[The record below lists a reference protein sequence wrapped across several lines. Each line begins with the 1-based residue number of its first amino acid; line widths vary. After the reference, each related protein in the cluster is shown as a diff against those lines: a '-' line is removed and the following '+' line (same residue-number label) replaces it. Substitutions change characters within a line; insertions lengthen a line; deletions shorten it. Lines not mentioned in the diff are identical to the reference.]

1 MPNGILYILMKQYFR
16 YPLENL
22 NEYERVKEAMALGSS
37 VQVTGLEAAGLSHMI
52 SGLNEGYKQ
61 KVVVT
66 FDAIKAQE
74 LCDDLRSFGVDA
86 ILYPSKDLIFFSA
99 DVHGSYIL
107 KQRLEFIKKVV
118 KGEEFT
124 VVLTVDAFL
133 DKIMPLKKIKSH
145 FLNIEAGEQINIDD
159 LRTKFVEMGYES
171 VDQIESPGQ
180 FSVRGSIVDVY
191 TLTDEVP
198 FRIDFFDDEIE
209 EIKSFDVDSQRSI
222 EKIDSIKLYPANE
235 YILDEQQIEK
245 GVEAI
250 REELETQAGKL
261 EDNAEDGD
269 DAASR
274 LRYTVEEF
282 LTAVDID
289 PTSPAYDSYV
299 NYFFKDLVSL
309 IDYFENPVFFIDEP
323 NRVAEKL
330 SSTSMEFAE
339 SMSNRLGKGY
349 VLPGQIDI
357 IWDKE
362 DILRKINKEAKVMFT
377 TIAQKAKAFDVDTQ
391 VEMECKNVHSYNGH
405 FEMLVSDLEN
415 YKKRDFAVLITTSS
429 TTRGKR
435 MAKELMDQGLN
446 AYFVDQNEVSDKVP
460 QGKEVM
466 LVKDRLKAGFIYPLL
481 KYAVITDSDIFGE
494 KRRRQRKKSTYK
506 GSVISGFADLNVGDY
521 VVHENHGLGIYRG
534 IEEVEV
540 EDIKKDYIKI
550 EYANNSF
557 LYVPAT
563 QLDVIQKY
571 ADAEAKPPKLNRL
584 GGQEWSRTKGKV
596 KRAVDE
602 IAEELVDLYATR
614 DKGTGFRFSPDNEWQ
629 REFEELFTH
638 EETDDQL
645 EAIKEVKK
653 DMQSTKIM
661 DRLIC
666 GDVGFGKTEV
676 ALRAAFKAVQDGK
689 QVAYLVP
696 TTVLAQQ
703 HYKTF
708 VQRFKDFPVRVEMLS
723 RFRTKANINQ
733 TIKDLKSGTVEIV
746 IGTHRLL
753 SKDVKFKD
761 LGLLIID
768 EEQRFGVKHKE
779 RIKELKNSVD
789 VITLT
794 ATPIPRTLHM
804 SLIGVRDMCIMTEAP
819 QDRMPIQTF
828 VMEYNDE
835 TVRDAI
841 NRELYRKGQVFY
853 VYNKI
858 ETIANMAA
866 RIQKAVPHARVAY
879 AHGQMSER
887 QLEDIMYDFVNGDI
901 DVLVSTTI
909 IETGLDIPNANT
921 IIIHN
926 AERMG
931 LSQLYQLR
939 GRVGRSN
946 RNAYAFMMY
955 SREKV
960 LSEVA
965 EKRLSAIRSFTDL
978 GSGVKI
984 AMRDLEIRGAGNIL
998 GASQSGHMGEV
1009 GYDLYCKLL
1018 EEAISIKKG
1027 NKPKEDFETKIDINE
1042 DAFVPPTYITN
1053 ESLKMDIYKRIAS
1066 IETQEEYEDMQ
1077 NELVDRFGEIPTQV
1091 DNLMKIVLIKH
1102 AAHENFITEIK
1113 GNKNKITM
1121 FMWPEAKIDVERIPI
1136 LVREYRG
1143 KLKFVPDDNCFEYYP
1158 EDKSRDLIE
1167 IVRDV
1172 VEDLSTL
1179 KG

>member
-1 MPNGILYILMKQYFR
+1 MKQYFK
-16 YPLENL
+16 YPLEKL
-22 NEYERVKEAMALGSS
+22 NEFEKVKESVALGRS
-37 VQVTGLEAAGLSHMI
+37 VQVTGCEETGLSHVIAGM
-52 SGLNEGYKQ
+52 NDGYKQ
-61 KVVVT
+61 KVIVT
-66 FDAIKAQE
+66 FDALRAQDIYE
-74 LCDDLRSFGVDA
+74 DLKSFGVDA
-86 ILYPSKDLIFFSA
+86 VLYPSKDLIFFSA
-99 DVHGSYIL
+99 DVHGSLTL
-107 KQRLEFIKKVV
+107 KQRLEFIQKVLRD
-118 KGEEFT
+118 ESFT
-124 VVLTVDAFL
+124 VVMTADAFL
-133 DKIMPLKKIKSH
+133 DKIMPLNTIKKH
-145 FLNIEAGEQINIDD
+145 FTHIESGQQIDIED
-159 LRTKFVEMGYES
+159 LREIFVDMGYEN

-180 FSVRGSIVDVY
+180 FAIRGSIVDVY
-191 TLTDEVP
+191 TLTDETP

-209 EIKSFDVDSQRSI
+209 NIKSFDVESQRSLEEVKDI
-222 EKIDSIKLYPANE
+222 KIYPANE
-235 YILDEQQIEK
+235 YILNKKQIDK
-245 GVEAI
+245 GVEKI
-250 REELETQAGKL
+250 KEELESQIDKL
-261 EDNAEDGD
+261 DE
-269 DAASR
+269 DAARR
-274 LRYTVEEF
+274 LQSGVEEF
-282 LTAVDID
+282 LTQIDID

-299 NYFFKDLVSL
+299 NYFFDELVS
-309 IDYFENPVFFIDEP
+309 IMDYFKSPIFYIDEP
-323 NRVAEKL
+323 NRVVEKINN
-330 SSTSMEFAE
+330 TIVEFGE
-339 SMSNRLGKGY
+339 SMTNRLEKGY
-349 VLPGQIDI
+349 VLPGQTDI
-357 IWDKE
+357 IWNGE
-362 DILRKINKEAKVMFT
+362 DILRKINKEPKVLFT
-377 TIAQKAKAFDVDTQ
+377 TIAQKAREFDVDTQ
-391 VEMECKNVHSYNGH
+391 VEMDIKKVHSYNGH
-405 FEMLVSDLEN
+405 FEMLVKDLEN
-415 YKKRDFAVLITTSS
+415 YKKQDFAVLIATRSA
-429 TTRGKR
+429 TRGR
-435 MAKELMDQGLN
+435 RIATELMNQGLN
-446 AYFVDQNEVSDKVP
+446 AFFVDNRKDEDTVP
-460 QGKEVM
+460 QPKEVM
-466 LVKDRLKAGFIYPLL
+466 VVKDMIRKGFEHPLI
-481 KYAVITDSDIFGE
+481 KYVVISDTDIFGE
-494 KRRRQRKKSTYK
+494 RRKRTRKTSTYK
-506 GSVISGFADLNVGDY
+506 GSVISGFADLHVGDY

-540 EDIKKDYIKI
+540 DNILKDYIKI

-557 LYVPAT
+557 LYVLAT

-571 ADAEAKPPKLNRL
+571 ANAEAKTPKLNKL

-602 IAEELVDLYATR
+602 IATELVELYATR
-614 DKGTGFRFSPDNEWQ
+614 DKGTGFRFSEDNQWQ
-629 REFEELFTH
+629 IEFEELFTH
-638 EETDDQL
+638 EETEDQL
-645 EAIKEVKK
+645 EAIREVKK
-653 DMQSTKIM
+653 DMESTKIM

-708 VQRFKDFPVRVEMLS
+708 VQRFKNFPVRVEMLS
-723 RFRTKANINQ
+723 RFRTRANMNQ
-733 TIKDLKSGTVEIV
+733 TIKDLKAGTVEIV

-779 RIKELKNSVD
+779 KIKELKNSVD
-789 VITLT
+789 VMTLT

-804 SLIGVRDMCIMTEAP
+804 SLIGVRDMCVMTEAP
-819 QDRMPIQTF
+819 QERMPIQTF

-835 TVRDAI
+835 IVRDAI

-853 VYNKI
+853 VYNRI

-866 RIQKAVPHARVAY
+866 RIQKSVPHARVAY

-901 DVLVSTTI
+901 DVLVTTTI

-921 IIIHN
+921 IIIHD
-926 AERMG
+926 AQKMG

-955 SREKV
+955 SREKM

-1027 NKPKEDFETKIDINE
+1027 DKPKEDFETKIDINV
-1042 DAFVPPTYITN
+1042 DAFVPPTYIKN

-1066 IETQEEYEDMQ
+1066 IETDEEYEDMQ
-1077 NELVDRFGEIPTQV
+1077 SELVDRFGEIPKQV
-1091 DNLMKIVLIKH
+1091 SNLMQIVLIKNR
-1102 AAHENFITEIK
+1102 AHENYITEIT
-1113 GNKNKITM
+1113 GNKKELKL

-1143 KLKFVPDDNCFEYYP
+1143 KLRFMPGDEPYFVYTPDSS
-1158 EDKSRDLIE
+1158 DKELIE
-1167 IVRDV
+1167 IVKDV
-1172 VEDLSTL
+1172 ANDLSTL

>member
-1 MPNGILYILMKQYFR
+1 MLQEHLNKTDMKQYFR
-16 YPLENL
+16 YPLEKL
-22 NEYERVKEAMALGSS
+22 NEFEKVKEAMALGDS
-37 VQVTGLEAAGLSHMI
+37 VQVTGCESAGLTHMI
-52 SGLNEGYKQ
+52 AGLNDGYKQ
-61 KVVVT
+61 KVIVT
-66 FDAIKAQE
+66 FDALKAQE
-74 LCDDLRSFGVDA
+74 IYEGLKGFGVDA

-99 DVHGSYIL
+99 DIHGSLIL
-107 KQRLEFIKKVV
+107 KQRLEFIQKVV
-118 KGEEFT
+118 KGDEFT

-133 DKIMPLKKIKSH
+133 DKIMPLKKIK
-145 FLNIEAGEQINIDD
+145 NYYTQIEVGEKSDIED
-159 LRTKFVEMGYES
+159 LRHTFVELGYES

-191 TLTDEVP
+191 TLTDETP
-198 FRIDFFDDEIE
+198 YRIDFFDDEVE
-209 EIKSFDVDSQRSI
+209 AIKTFDVDTQRSI
-222 EKIDSIKLYPANE
+222 QEINSIKIYPANE
-235 YILDEQQIEK
+235 YILSDKQIEK
-245 GVEAI
+245 GVDQIKVE
-250 REELETQAGKL
+250 RELQMDRL
-261 EDNAEDGD
+261 D
-269 DAASR
+269 DEAASR
-274 LRYTVEEF
+274 LKYTVEDF
-282 LTAVDID
+282 LTKVDID
-289 PTSPAYDSYV
+289 PTSPAYDAYV
-299 NYFFKDLVSL
+299 NYFFDDLVSL
-309 IDYFENPVFFIDEP
+309 LDYFEDPVFYIDEP
-323 NRVAEKL
+323 NRVVEKL
-330 SSTSMEFAE
+330 ETTSIEFAE
-339 SMSNRLGKGY
+339 SMSNRLEKGY
-349 VLPGQIDI
+349 VLPNQLDI
-357 IWDKE
+357 IWDKD
-362 DILRKINKEAKVMFT
+362 DIIKRIDKEAKVMFT
-377 TIAQKAKAFDVDTQ
+377 TIAQKAKAFDVDKQ
-391 VEMECKNVHSYNGH
+391 VEMESKNIHEYNGH
-405 FEMLVSDLEN
+405 IEILVKDLAS
-415 YKKRDFAVLITTSS
+415 YKKQGYSVVIATSS
-429 TTRGKR
+429 ATRGR
-435 MAKELMDQGLN
+435 RIATELMDQGLN
-446 AYFVDQNEVSDKVP
+446 AYFVDSENAYEKVP
-460 QGKEVM
+460 QAKEVM
-466 LVKDRLKAGFIYPLL
+466 VVKDRLKAGFAYPLI
-481 KYAVITDSDIFGE
+481 KYVVISDTDIFGE
-494 KRRRQRKKSTYK
+494 RRRRQRKKSTYK

-540 EDIKKDYIKI
+540 DDIKKDYIKVQ
-550 EYANNSF
+550 YANDSF

-571 ADAEAKPPKLNRL
+571 ADADAKPPKINRL
-584 GGQEWSRTKGKV
+584 GGTEWTKKKSKV
-596 KRAVDE
+596 KKAVEE
-602 IAEELVDLYATR
+602 IAMELVELYSAR
-614 DKGTGFRFSPDNEWQ
+614 DKGTGFRFSTDNQWQ
-629 REFEELFTH
+629 KEFEELFTH

-645 EAIKEVKK
+645 EAIREVKK

-708 VQRFKDFPVRVEMLS
+708 SQRFKNFPVRVELLS
-723 RFRTKANINQ
+723 RFRTRANINQ
-733 TIKDLKSGTVEIV
+733 TVKDLKEGTVEIV

-779 RIKELKNSVD
+779 RIKELKTSVD

-804 SLIGVRDMCIMTEAP
+804 SLIGVRDMCIMTEPP

-828 VMEYNDE
+828 VMEYNEE

-858 ETIANMAA
+858 ETIANVTA
-866 RIQKAVPHARVAY
+866 RIQKIVPHARVAY

-926 AERMG
+926 AENLG

-955 SREKV
+955 SRDKM

-965 EKRLSAIRSFTDL
+965 EKRLSAIRSFTEL

-998 GASQSGHMGEV
+998 GATQSGHMGEV
-1009 GYDLYCKLL
+1009 GYELYCKLL
-1018 EEAISIKKG
+1018 EAAIQAKKG
-1027 NKPKEDFETKIDINE
+1027 LEPKIDFETKIDINV

-1066 IETQEEYEDMQ
+1066 IETDEEYEDMQ
-1077 NELVDRFGEIPTQV
+1077 NELVDRFGEIPKEV
-1091 DNLMKIVLIKH
+1091 DNLMQIVLIKH

-1113 GNKNKITM
+1113 GDKEQIRM
-1121 FMWPEAKIDVERIPI
+1121 YMWSEAKIDVERIPI

-1143 KLKFVPDDNCFEYYP
+1143 KLKFVPDDNFFVYEP
-1158 EDKSRDLIE
+1158 DDKSKSLID
-1167 IVRDV
+1167 IVKDV

>member
-1 MPNGILYILMKQYFR
+1 MGNVESVMKQYFR
-16 YPLENL
+16 YPLEKL
-22 NEYERVKEAMALGSS
+22 NEFEKVKEAMALGSS
-37 VQVTGLEAAGLSHMI
+37 IQVTGCEAAGLSHMI
-52 SGLNEGYKQ
+52 AGLNEGYNQ
-61 KVVVT
+61 KVIVS
-66 FDAIKAQE
+66 FDALKAQE
-74 LCDDLRSFGVDA
+74 VYEDLKSFGVDA

-99 DVHGSYIL
+99 DVHGSLIQ
-107 KQRLEFIKKVV
+107 KQRLEFIQKVAN
-118 KGEEFT
+118 GEEFT
-124 VVLTVDAFL
+124 VVLTVDALL
-133 DKIMPLKKIKSH
+133 DKIMPLEKIKSH
-145 FLNIEAGEQINIDD
+145 FLKIKSGEQMDVED
-159 LRTKFVEMGYES
+159 LRSKFVEMGYES

-191 TLTDEVP
+191 TLTDETP

-209 EIKSFDVDSQRSI
+209 EIKRFDVDTQRSI
-222 EKIDSIKLYPANE
+222 EDVESIKIYPANE
-235 YILDEQQIEK
+235 YVLDEQQIEK
-245 GVEAI
+245 GVSLI
-250 REELETQAGKL
+250 RKELEAQVGEL
-261 EDNAEDGD
+261 EDHSEDE
-269 DAASR
+269 DAAKR
-274 LRYTVEEF
+274 LQYTVEDF
-282 LTAVDID
+282 LTKVDID

-299 NYFFKDLVSL
+299 NYFFDDLVSL
-309 IDYFENPVFFIDEP
+309 LDYFENPVFFIDEP

-339 SMSNRLGKGY
+339 SMSNRLAKGY
-349 VLPGQIDI
+349 VLPGQTDI
-357 IWDKE
+357 IWDQN

-377 TIAQKAKAFDVDTQ
+377 TIAQKAKAFDVDMQ
-391 VEMECKNVHSYNGH
+391 VEMESKNVHSYNGH
-405 FEMLVSDLEN
+405 FEMLVKDLEN
-415 YKKRDFAVLITTSS
+415 YKKRGFAVLITTNSA
-429 TTRGKR
+429 TRGKR
-435 MAKELMDQGLN
+435 IATELMDQGLN
-446 AYFVDQNEVSDKVP
+446 AYFVNDKEVSDKVP
-460 QGKEVM
+460 QEKEVM
-466 LVKDRLKAGFIYPLL
+466 VVKDRLKAGFIYPLI
-481 KYAVITDSDIFGE
+481 KYAVVTDYDIFGE
-494 KRRRQRKKSTYK
+494 RRRRQRKKSTYK
-506 GSVISGFADLNVGDY
+506 GSVISGFADLSVGDY

-540 EDIKKDYIKI
+540 DDIKKDYIKI

-571 ADAEAKPPKLNRL
+571 ADAEAKPPKINRL

-596 KRAVDE
+596 KKAVDE
-602 IAEELVDLYATR
+602 IAEELVELYATR
-614 DKGTGFRFSPDNEWQ
+614 DNGTGFRFSPDNEWQ

-653 DMQSTKIM
+653 DMQSSKIM

-779 RIKELKNSVD
+779 KIKELKNSVD

-853 VYNKI
+853 VYNRI

-866 RIQKAVPHARVAY
+866 RIQKQVPHARVAY

-926 AERMG
+926 AEKMG

-955 SREKV
+955 SREKI

-1027 NKPKEDFETKIDINE
+1027 NKPKEDFETKIDINV

-1077 NELVDRFGEIPTQV
+1077 NELVDRFGEIPAEV

-1113 GNKNKITM
+1113 GDKREITM
-1121 FMWPEAKIDVERIPI
+1121 YMWPEAKIDVERIPI

-1143 KLKFVPDDNCFEYYP
+1143 KLKFVADENCFIYVP
-1158 EDKSRDLIE
+1158 EDKSKDLIE